1 MTERGAQG
9 QFQAGQQLRGFSRTV
24 TEERIRAYAEASGDF
39 NPVHLDPGY
48 AKTTQFGGVIAHGM
62 LSMAFVSELMA
73 SNFPETWHSGGKM
86 KLRFKAPVFPGE
98 TVTVFGE
105 VQSVR
110 ETETGHVAQ
119 CEVGC
124 RKPDGTEALS
134 GTVTVPLP

>member
-1 MTERGAQG
+1 MTEDGLKG
-9 QFQAGQQLRGFSRTV
+9 HVQAGQQLQGFEREV
-24 TEERIRAYAEASGDF
+24 TTERIRAYADAAGDH
-39 NPVHLDPGY
+39 NPVHLDPEY

-73 SNFPETWHSGGKM
+73 LNFPETWHRGGKM
-86 KLRFKAPVFPGE
+86 KLRFKSPVYPGE
-98 TVTVFGE
+98 TLTVFGE

-110 ETETGHVAQ
+110 ETEAGLVAQ

-124 RKPDGTEALS
+124 RRPDGAEALS

>member
-1 MTERGAQG
+1 MNNGAG
-9 QFQAGQQLRGFSRTV
+9 HTLQAGHRLLGFERTV
-24 TEERIRAYAEASGDF
+24 TDARIGAYAEASGDF

-73 SNFPETWHSGGKM
+73 VNFPQTWHAGGKM
-86 KLRFKAPVFPGE
+86 KLRFKAPIFPGE

-110 ETETGHVAQ
+110 ETETGLVAQ
-119 CEVGC
+119 CSVGC

>member
-1 MTERGAQG
+1 MSENTDARP
-9 QFQAGQQLRGFSRTV
+9 LKGFDRTV
-24 TEERIRAYAEASGDF
+24 TTERIKAYAEASGDF
-39 NPVHLDPGY
+39 NPVHLDPEY

-62 LSMAFVSELMA
+62 LSMAFVADMMA
-73 SNFPETWHSGGKM
+73 ANFPETWHAGGKM

-105 VQSVR
+105 IQSVR
-110 ETETGHVAQ
+110 ETEHGRLAQ
-119 CEVGC
+119 CNVGC

>member
-9 QFQAGQQLRGFSRTV
+9 QFQAGQQLRGFARTV
-24 TEERIRAYAEASGDF
+24 TDDRVRAYAEASGDF
-39 NPVHLDPGY
+39 NPVHLDPEY

-62 LSMAFVSELMA
+62 LSMAFISELMA
-73 SNFPETWHSGGKM
+73 SNFPETWHRGGKM

-110 ETETGHVAQ
+110 DTETGRVAQ

-124 RKPDGTEALS
+124 RKSDGTEALS